1 MLTRFGGWK
10 KLLPALLLAVGGLAR
25 AAPTIELDVVLDPQ
39 TRDFSASAVLNPAER
54 DFRFLLHESL
64 RVGAVSAGG
73 RALQAESLAGP
84 AGLRQWRIR
93 LDRAGERVRLEYAGR
108 LPPLDRQRD
117 HRGVLQRM
125 PPMSSPEGSF
135 LPAGSAWYPQAQAMI
150 SYRVKLTLP
159 GSQRAVVAGR
169 RVAETLPAAPGDTY
183 RATFEFLPPTDGID
197 LMAGPWVVRERAV
210 SRSGAPPLYLRT
222 YFSPEL
228 DATPGLAEA
237 YLDDSRRYIERYSRE
252 IGDYPYDEFSIVA
265 GPLPTGFGMP
275 TLTYLGEAVIR
286 LPFIRKTSLGHEVLH
301 NWWGNGVYVDHARG
315 NWSEGLTTFMA
326 DYAFKEDESPAAASE
341 MRLGWLR
348 DALALPADEQPA
360 LRDFRSRTHGAEA
373 AVGYGKSAMLFV
385 MLKARIGETAFRQGI
400 REFWSARRFR
410 VAAWPDLQAAFER
423 ASGQNLDAFF
433 LAWLNQR
440 GMPAVAIERAE
451 TRPLGRQFQLSLVLA
466 QGAPAFPLRLPV
478 EVSAPG
484 RQEVRWVDV
493 AAGRTTQTLVFDFQP
508 QSLRLDPDI
517 RVWRRLEA
525 GSLPPILRRWIG
537 ADAPHLVNLG
547 AASGTAAAVDA
558 LAQRFFERAPGKLAE
573 AGLASALRG
582 REPVLLA
589 GTHAEVD
596 RALAAAGLPAR
607 PAQLAG
613 RGSAQVWTVQGTL
626 PLAVISADGA
636 AALGSL
642 QRGLPH
648 YGSQSWLVFDNG
660 RVIEKGVWPASL
672 PVIPV
677 TRR

>member
-135 LPAGSAWYPQAQAMI
+135 LSAGSAWYPQSQAMI

-169 RVAETLPAAPGDTY
+169 RVAETLPAAPGDAY

-197 LMAGPWVVRERAV
+197 LMAGPWVVREKAV
-210 SRSGAPPLYLRT
+210 PRNGAPPLYLRT

-228 DATPGLAEA
+228 DAAPGLAEA
-237 YLDDSRRYIERYSRE
+237 YLDDARRYIERYSHE
-252 IGDYPYDEFSIVA
+252 IGDYPYGEFSVVA

-326 DYAFKEDESPAAASE
+326 DYAFKEDESPAAVSE

-385 MLKARIGETAFRQGI
+385 MLKDRIGETAFRQGI

-410 VAAWPDLQAAFER
+410 VAAWQDLQAAFER

-433 LAWLNQR
+433 SAWLNQR
-440 GMPAVAIERAE
+440 GMPAVVIERAE
-451 TRPLGRQFQLSLVLA
+451 TRLVGRQYQLSLVLG
-466 QGAPAFPLRLPV
+466 QGAPAFPLRLPI
-478 EVSAPG
+478 EVNAPG

-493 AAGRTTQTLVFDFQP
+493 AAGRTTHTLVFDFQP
-508 QSLRLDPDI
+508 HSLRLDPDI

-525 GSLPPILRRWIG
+525 GNLPPILRRWIG
-537 ADAPHLVNLG
+537 ADAPQVLNLG
-547 AASGTAAAVDA
+547 GAPGSAAAVDA
-558 LAQRFFERAPGKLAE
+558 LAQRFFERAPGKLAQ
-573 AGLASALRG
+573 AGLARALRG
-582 REPVLLA
+582 REPVLIA

-613 RGSAQVWTVQGTL
+613 RGTAQVWTVQGAV
-626 PLAVISADGA
+626 PLAVISADNA
-636 AALGSL
+636 AALGAL

-648 YGSQSWLVFDNG
+648 YGGQSWLVFDKG
-660 RVIEKGVWPASL
+660 QVIQKGVWPASL